1 MVPTSENKI
10 KALIRLLSD
19 DNDRIAKTIGD
30 KLVEIG
36 DSAVPLLLE
45 AELEHPGMARRIEGI
60 LDEIRGSRLEEE
72 LRGLVTRPG
81 HRIELEAGAFLIARY
96 GYPGL
101 EVEAYVR
108 RLDGMAGEGRD
119 LIGARGSGEGA
130 VQGVSPHLF
139 IDQGFRGNH
148 KNHHEGGNSY
158 LKHGHG

>member
-81 HRIELEAGAFLIARY
+81 HRIELEAGPFLIARD

-101 EVEAYVR
+101 EVESYVR
-108 RLDGMAGEGRD
+108 RLDGRAGEVRG
-119 LIGARGSGEGA
+119 LIWARGSGEGTSN
-130 VQGVSPHLF
+130 VRSPYLF
-139 IDQGFRGNH
+139 ID
-148 KNHHEGGNSY
+148 
-158 LKHGHG
+158 